1 MQHAGTLRQRSY
13 GGSAHSRVPDL
24 LASDQATVDS
34 LPKRLADEVQL
45 EVPAGVAEARLQVR
59 QDYGLGTHAG
69 EGDLSREINTPKNI
83 VRQSYG

>member
-1 MQHAGTLRQRSY
+1 MRYYAARRNATSTIVT

-45 EVPAGVAEARLQVR
+45 EVLARVAEAQ
-59 QDYGLGTHAG
+59 TAG
-69 EGDLSREINTPKNI
+69 CVVLRSIR
-83 VRQSYG
+83 